1 MGLKV
6 FLLLL
11 VLGAMALWPFVMLRR
26 PWAVR
31 LWERFKLVILVYVLV
46 IALAAAIALIFRWDE
61 FYG

>member
-1 MGLKV
+1 MKV

-11 VLGAMALWPFVMLRR
+11 VLGGMALWPFVMLRR